1 MAGTVVVRT
10 AEGGRY
16 LHEVEAGGHRL
27 TADEPAEAGGTGRG
41 PTPFEMLLGALGACT
56 SMTMRMYAERKG
68 WALRSVEVTLER
80 RKVEGEKG
88 ARDEVLRGIRM
99 EGDLDAEQ
107 RRRLLEIADRCPVH
121 RALSE
126 GTRVVTEAR

>member
-1 MAGTVVVRT
+1 
-10 AEGGRY
+10 
-16 LHEVEAGGHRL
+16 
-27 TADEPAEAGGTGRG
+27 
-41 PTPFEMLLGALGACT
+41 MLLGALGACT
-56 SMTMRMYAERKG
+56 SMTMRMYAGRKG